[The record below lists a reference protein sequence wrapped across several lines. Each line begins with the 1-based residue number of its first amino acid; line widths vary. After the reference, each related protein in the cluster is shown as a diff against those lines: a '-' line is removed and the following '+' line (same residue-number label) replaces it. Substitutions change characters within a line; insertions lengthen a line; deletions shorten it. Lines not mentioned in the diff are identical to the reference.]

1 MLFFVPKRK
10 LLIFAKK
17 IEMSINEIQDAIVEE
32 FSVFDDWMDRY
43 QQLIEYGKDLPP
55 IDERKRTEQ
64 YLIQG
69 CQSKVWLDAE
79 LRDGKIYFTAD
90 SDAIITKGIVALLI
104 KVLSGRTPDE
114 ILNAELYFIDKI
126 GLKENLSPTR
136 SNGLVAMV
144 KQMRMYALAFKA
156 KAE

>member
-1 MLFFVPKRK
+1 MRK

-43 QQLIEYGKDLPP
+43 QQLIEYGKELPP

-79 LRDGKIYFTAD
+79 LRDGKVYFTAD
-90 SDAIITKGIVALLI
+90 SDAIITKGIVSLLI

-114 ILNAELYFIDKI
+114 ILNTDLYFIDKI

-136 SNGLVAMV
+136 SNGLVAMI
-144 KQMRMYALAFKA
+144 KQMRMYALAFKSKTEGA
-156 KAE
+156 G